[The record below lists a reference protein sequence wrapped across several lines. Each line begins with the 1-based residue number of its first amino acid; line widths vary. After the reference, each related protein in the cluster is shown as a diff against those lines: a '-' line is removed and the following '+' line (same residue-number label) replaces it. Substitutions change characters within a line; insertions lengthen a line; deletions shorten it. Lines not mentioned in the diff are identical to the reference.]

1 MYDRSDLSFVTGYT
15 SLLLSSPGIDILSL
29 MVKSY
34 LFSHLQLGTYYSAN
48 SQKWV
53 GVRTDVAG
61 YQDACAYILYP
72 KYLRDKSRKQ

>member
-1 MYDRSDLSFVTGYT
+1 
-15 SLLLSSPGIDILSL
+15 